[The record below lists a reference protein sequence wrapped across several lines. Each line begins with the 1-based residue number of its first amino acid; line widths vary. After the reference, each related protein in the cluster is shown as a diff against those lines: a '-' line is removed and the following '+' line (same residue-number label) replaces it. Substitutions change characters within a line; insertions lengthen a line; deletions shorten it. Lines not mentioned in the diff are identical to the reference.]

1 VAPGEPERTCV
12 GCRQTAPKRSL
23 LRVFRSTDGIVRPDP
38 SGSAAGRG
46 AYVHRDPTCVD
57 LSMRGGG
64 VARALQAGL
73 KAEEAARLR
82 SDIDEE
88 MERS

>member
-1 VAPGEPERTCV
+1 MARREPERTCV

-23 LRVFRSTDGIVRPDP
+23 LRVVRSSDGVVLPDP
-38 SGSAAGRG
+38 SGSAPGRG
-46 AYVHRDPTCVD
+46 AYVHRDAACVD
-57 LSMRGGG
+57 LAMRRGGM
-64 VARALQAGL
+64 ARALRAGL

-88 MERS
+88 MGRS

>member
-1 VAPGEPERTCV
+1 VARGEPERTCV
-12 GCRQTAPKRSL
+12 GCRQTASKRSL
-23 LRVFRSTDGIVRPDP
+23 LRVSRSADGVVRTDP
-38 SGSAAGRG
+38 SGSAVGRG
-46 AYVHRDPTCVD
+46 AYVHREPTCVD
-57 LSMRGGG
+57 LAIRRGGM
-64 VARALQAGL
+64 ARALRIGL